1 MSKRDEFI
9 KGPNALRLAQIEQS
23 LQRIN
28 DTDFEREAELLRSEI
43 EMLRQKAGAVYD
55 SVEPVFDENVK
66 RRKQPKNAATARH
79 QGLEDYKH
87 NLRMWAVDTYLADR
101 KKAEKEGLPSRSKRE
116 GKSNAADWLLKL
128 FEEDRQVEKDKDAIP
143 RNAETG
149 NHHGSPEPPS
159 KPKFKATKNF
169 FYKAIQNFS

>member
-9 KGPNALRLAQIEQS
+9 KGPNVLRLAQIEQS
-23 LQRIN
+23 LQRVK
-28 DTDFEREAELLRSEI
+28 DAGFEREAELLRSEI
-43 EMLRQKAGAVYD
+43 EMLRQKAGAVFD

-66 RRKQPKNAATARH
+66 RRRQPKNAATARH

-87 NLRMWAVDTYLADR
+87 SLRMWAVDIYLADR
-101 KKAEKEGLPSRSKRE
+101 DKAEKKGHPSRSKRE

-128 FEEDRQVEKDKDAIP
+128 YEEDRQVEKEKDAIP

-149 NHHGSPEPPS
+149 NHNGSPEPPL
-159 KPKFKATKNF
+159 KPKFNPTKNF
-169 FYKAIQNFS
+169 FYKAIQNLS

>member
-23 LQRIN
+23 LQRIK
-28 DTDFEREAELLRSEI
+28 DAGFEREAELLKSEI

-79 QGLEDYKH
+79 QGLEEYK
-87 NLRMWAVDTYLADR
+87 NRLREWAADTYLADR
-101 KKAEKEGLPSRSKRE
+101 EKMKKKGHPSRSKRE

-128 FEEDRQVEKDKDAIP
+128 YEEDRQVEKEKDAIP
-143 RNAETG
+143 KNAETG
-149 NHHGSPEPPS
+149 NHNGSPEPPL
-159 KPKFKATKNF
+159 KPKFNPTKNF